1 MNRSTSEKSPNAPS
15 QERLR
20 LPERYASTVAPDRV
34 HPSISRARLQVLANA
49 ALDPNPLRFRRAAQ
63 RMLSQCRDAEQFLEE
78 AVSGTAMALGTWCDD
93 SQISVEAV
101 SVATERL
108 EELVF
113 EIADEYLSR
122 SAAGSTAR
130 SILLTR
136 APGNQHTLGS
146 FIAAELFN
154 WHGWSVISGP
164 GIEGDRVIQTLASER
179 IDVLGV
185 TVSEDRDLLPAHR
198 LISHGRAVSRNPA
211 LIVVVGGTQAFLRQ
225 DLAREVNADLVA
237 THVSRARI
245 DLLRMLRAR
254 QGAQASR

>member
-1 MNRSTSEKSPNAPS
+1 VP
-15 QERLR
+15 
-20 LPERYASTVAPDRV
+20 PDRV
-34 HPSISRARLQVLANA
+34 HPGIPRARLQVLANA
-49 ALDPNPLRFRRAAQ
+49 ALDPDPVRFRRAAQ
-63 RMLSQCRDAEQFLEE
+63 RLLTQCRDAEQFLEE
-78 AVSGTAMALGTWCDD
+78 GISGTAMALGTWCEQN
-93 SQISVEAV
+93 QIGLDAV
-101 SVATERL
+101 AGATERL

-122 SAAGSTAR
+122 SAAGGTAR

-136 APGNQHTLGS
+136 APGNHHTLGS

-154 WHGWSVISGP
+154 WHGWAVVSGP

-198 LISHGRAVSRNPA
+198 LISHGRSVSRNTD
-211 LIVVVGGTQAFLRQ
+211 LIVVVGGTQAFLRT

-254 QGAQASR
+254 QGASARR